1 MPRSK
6 KPNSPPA
13 SPPTSPPSNRRAE
26 TLPNLDPVTRQV
38 VLDLLSQAESAVR
51 QRYFDS
57 WLQTLNNPEQTR
69 MRAQVIGDC
78 FAEIRGALNRITSI
92 RGLD

>member
-1 MPRSK
+1 V
-6 KPNSPPA
+6 
-13 SPPTSPPSNRRAE
+13 TRRALLE
-26 TLPNLDPVTRQV
+26 
-38 VLDLLSQAESAVR
+38 LLSQAESAVR

-78 FAEIRGALNRITSI
+78 FSEIRGALNKITQI
-92 RGLD
+92 RGA